1 MKTINEARIVCEGC
15 NIQAEKSIIY
25 KNGYKLRAWNCPNC
39 DENWVHPTDLEEYN
53 KFKAMSNKT
62 YSVKLRLVGNSYAV
76 SIPREII
83 DFQENLLS
91 EIDEMIK
98 MSLESPEKLSLFFT
112 KKEDLLNQKRRIPKQ
127 WQTKQYH

>member
-1 MKTINEARIVCEGC
+1 MKTINDARIVCDSC
-15 NIQAEKSIIY
+15 NVQAEKSIIC
-25 KNGYKLRAWNCPNC
+25 KNGYKLRAWNCTNC
-39 DENWVHPTDLEEYN
+39 NETWLHPTDLEEYN
-53 KFKAMSNKT
+53 KFKTMSNKT

-91 EIDEMIK
+91 EIDEIIK

-112 KKEDLLNQKRRIPKQ
+112 KKEDLLNQKRRISQK
-127 WQTKQYH
+127 